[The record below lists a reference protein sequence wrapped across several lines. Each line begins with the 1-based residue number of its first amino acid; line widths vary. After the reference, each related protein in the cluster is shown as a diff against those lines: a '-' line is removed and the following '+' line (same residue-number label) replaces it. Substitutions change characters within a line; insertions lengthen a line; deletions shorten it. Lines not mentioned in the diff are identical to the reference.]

1 MPKGVK
7 KQRSENIRAW
17 AARDVAA
24 GTSWAF
30 RDHRTMKEVMADECP
45 RRGDATHA
53 ARVARRMVEML
64 RS

>member
-1 MPKGVK
+1 MPNGGT
-7 KQRSENIRAW
+7 KQAKETVRAC

-30 RDHRTMKEVMADECP
+30 RDHRTMKQVMADECP
-45 RRGDATHA
+45 RRPAAAQA